1 MAHLKSIKQKDKT
14 YIFKAFG
21 NEKSESPALVVFS
34 RFPLPDEIFPLASQ
48 KNVLDSAFVKDFDN
62 TPEAREKLVKGVF
75 DSMIQNMTA
84 NRFDHTAFTR
94 ECVDHFE
101 SFIYEDKLVVTVDD
115 FLSLPQEAV
124 QKITRDIYLYSK
136 IEDEFAMGE

>member
-21 NEKSESPALVVFS
+21 NEKSVEPALAVFS
-34 RFPLPDEIFPLASQ
+34 RFPLPDEMFPLASQ

-84 NRFDHTAFTR
+84 NRFDHIVFIR

-101 SFIYEDKLVVTVDD
+101 NFAYECRNVKTVDD
-115 FLSLPQEAV
+115 FFSLPQEAV
-124 QKITRDIYLYSK
+124 QKIARDLYLYAK
-136 IEDEFAMGE
+136 TEDEFSMGE